1 MRFTDSGG
9 DGEVLVLL
17 HAGVFADW
25 FVPLVNQPALA
36 DLRRIRVIRTG
47 YAGDSPATP
56 LSVADHSRECANLLQ
71 TVGVDR
77 AHVLAHS
84 SGAVFALQLAL
95 DYPDLVTDLILCEPP
110 LIEPL
115 APQEDHAAIRTV
127 VGPVIGAAMAA
138 ALRGDLPGAFDIF
151 MTAMCGPEYPAV
163 ITATLGSA
171 GLQQARAD
179 CGYFFTGEMPALGQ
193 WHFDDELA
201 HRIHQP
207 VHLIGGHDSPPF
219 THHLITHLAKT
230 LPHTDTTIMSG
241 QNHLLPLQ
249 APAGLANLIATIT
262 TEPDL
267 MSA

>member
-1 MRFTDSGG
+1 
-9 DGEVLVLL
+9 
-17 HAGVFADW
+17 
-25 FVPLVNQPALA
+25 
-36 DLRRIRVIRTG
+36 
-47 YAGDSPATP
+47 
-56 LSVADHSRECANLLQ
+56 
-71 TVGVDR
+71 
-77 AHVLAHS
+77 
-84 SGAVFALQLAL
+84 
-95 DYPDLVTDLILCEPP
+95 
-110 LIEPL
+110 
-115 APQEDHAAIRTV
+115 V